1 MALGSEPQPYFYLEF
16 SSIGKLITTI
26 KPPSETFAAVTVP
39 RCKCIAIAGALLLT
53 AVVEFSQ
60 QGRPQGPPPHERGF
74 RGGPGG
80 GPGGPGGPRD
90 GLGPLRDLNLTDAQ
104 KAQIEKIKASF
115 EESTKELREQM
126 RSLHESQPDLLTG
139 GTFDEA
145 AVRAAAEAR
154 AKVEIEMEVA
164 HARMA
169 SQIAAVLTAEQK
181 AQLNERRQ
189 QFEQKR
195 QEREAQR
202 EKAPGN

>member
-1 MALGSEPQPYFYLEF
+1 MKTNWKKMS
-16 SSIGKLITTI
+16 
-26 KPPSETFAAVTVP
+26 AV
-39 RCKCIAIAGALLLT
+39 IAIVGALLLT
-53 AVVEFSQ
+53 AVVGFSQ

-80 GPGGPGGPRD
+80 GPGGPGGQRD
-90 GLGPLRDLNLTDAQ
+90 GLGPLRDINLTDEQ
-104 KAQIEKIKASF
+104 KAQIEKIRANF
-115 EESTKELREQM
+115 EENTKALREQM

-139 GTFDEA
+139 GTFDEG
-145 AVRAAAEAR
+145 AVRAAAAAR
-154 AKVEIEMEVA
+154 ANVGVELEVA

-195 QEREAQR
+195 QVWEAQR
-202 EKAPGN
+202 EKAPSN